1 MNIVK
6 PETKLINGPTMDI
19 RALAEIA
26 RTCYKSESDIMNE
39 NRDRALV
46 RHLIENG
53 HHAMLEHGHMTF
65 RIICDRG
72 VSHEIVRHR
81 LASYAQESTRYC
93 NYGQDKHGGVIT
105 VVKPLCID
113 EDTPEYAM
121 WEDACLKAEWA
132 YMHLLKQG
140 VKPENA
146 RSVLPTC
153 LKTEIVMTA
162 NYREW
167 RHFFQLR
174 SVGLTGRVHPDMQ
187 LIADDMLRQASEAI
201 PIIFE
206 DIVAQRCGEENERRI
221 WNETR

>member
-6 PETKLINGPTMDI
+6 AETKLINGPTLGI
-19 RALAEIA
+19 RELAEIA
-26 RTCYKSESDIMNE
+26 RTCYKSGSDIVNE

-46 RHLIENG
+46 RQLIDNG

-93 NYGQDKHGGVIT
+93 NYGQDKHGGMIT
-105 VVKPLCID
+105 VVKPFCID
-113 EDTPEYAM
+113 EDTAEYAM
-121 WEDACLKAEWA
+121 WEDNCLKAEWA
-132 YMHLLKQG
+132 YLHLLKQG

-174 SVGLTGRVHPDMQ
+174 SVGSTGRVHPDMQ
-187 LIADDMLRQASEAI
+187 LIADDMLRQAYSAI
-201 PIIFE
+201 DIIFD
-206 DIVAQRCGEENERRI
+206 DIAEARDAKLKEEEL
-221 WNETR
+221 